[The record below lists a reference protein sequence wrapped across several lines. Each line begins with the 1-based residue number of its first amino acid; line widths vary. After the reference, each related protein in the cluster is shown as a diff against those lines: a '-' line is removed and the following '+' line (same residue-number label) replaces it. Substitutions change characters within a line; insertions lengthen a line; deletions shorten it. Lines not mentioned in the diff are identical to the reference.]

1 MLNFRQSKT
10 DSLLE
15 LLNDVRRHRPP
26 IYDGDLFPAWLEA
39 VGQVLAAVP
48 HPERRW
54 AFTVLVA
61 QDLLDAVPGLTLAM
75 AYGAINEAVQRAAG
89 VKT

>member
-1 MLNFRQSKT
+1 MKQDALMV
-10 DSLLE
+10 LLD
-15 LLNDVRRHRPP
+15 DVRASRPP

-48 HPERRW
+48 QPERRW

-75 AYGAINEAVQRAAG
+75 AYGAINEAVQRASEK
-89 VKT
+89 VRP